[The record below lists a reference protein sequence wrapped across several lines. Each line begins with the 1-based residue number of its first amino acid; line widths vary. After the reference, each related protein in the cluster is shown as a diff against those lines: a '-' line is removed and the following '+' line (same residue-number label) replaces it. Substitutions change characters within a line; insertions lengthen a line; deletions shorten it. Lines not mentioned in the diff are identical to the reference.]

1 MRKHFN
7 LILIIA
13 VALLVPSLIF
23 AGTNNFGIAKMV
35 TKTDNEI
42 VVPLE
47 VTNSV
52 EVAALDIPLSFS
64 NGVTLVKVDFDN
76 TRVSYFDAKYANINN
91 EKHTVVIGLFPQL
104 SPVKKDDLAPGTGVI
119 ARLVFKVNDPSVTD
133 ISINPIE
140 LKNPDHTLM
149 FIHVNKA
156 KMANH
161 DVNYLEDIK
170 PDLKNISISLSSVS
184 GEGVP
189 DSYAL
194 FQNYPNPFNPSTQI
208 SFDLPSASYVN
219 LTIYNVLGQNV
230 TTLIDK
236 KMDAG
241 HHEIEWDASNN
252 SSGVYFYRISADNFS
267 QTKKMLMLK

>member
-1 MRKHFN
+1 LRKHFN